1 MIMDISHDFIKVI
14 KLIDDKFEFPSVDKI
29 FIPSQVDLNSDRK
42 KANFG
47 AIKLTDGSTGIFF
60 IGLDKDF
67 HKIAQKTDLAKLS
80 KKDPVDLAYKFKEET
95 LFDRTIG
102 LGAINAIS
110 HFLFTRSNFQFTPSN
125 HIIND
130 INVQRQDIIGMVGYF
145 PPLVRKVNLMGNKL
159 VIVELKEELTKK
171 TSNWEITLDT
181 SRLAECNK
189 IICTSTTLINNTLDN
204 ILNFTRDAEIF
215 GLIGPTAGFLP
226 DPIFQ
231 RKVDIIGGSIVN
243 NSELFLER
251 IVQGERW
258 RDSVLKFVMTKENY
272 PGIKNLIKLAEI

>member
-1 MIMDISHDFIKVI
+1 MDISHGFTEVI
-14 KLIDDKFEFPSVDKI
+14 KLIDNRLEIPPIEKI
-29 FIPSQVDLNSDRK
+29 FIPSQSDPNNDRK

-60 IGLDKDF
+60 IGLDIEF
-67 HKIAQKTDLAKLS
+67 HEIAQETDLGKLS
-80 KKDPVDLAYKFKEET
+80 KEDPVDLALRFNEEI

-110 HFLFTRSNFQFTPSN
+110 HFLFSRSNFQFTPSN

-130 INVQRQDIIGMVGYF
+130 INIQRHDNIGMVGYF
-145 PPLVRKVNLMGNKL
+145 PPLVKKINLMENKL
-159 VIVELKEELTKK
+159 VIVELKEELVKK
-171 TSNWEITLDT
+171 ASNWEITLDA
-181 SRLAECNK
+181 SRLTECNK

-204 ILNFTRDAEIF
+204 VLDFTQDAEIF
-215 GLIGPTAGFLP
+215 ALIGPTAGFLP

-243 NSELFLER
+243 NAELFFKR
-251 IVQGERW
+251 ITQSERW
-258 RDSVLKFVMTKENY
+258 GDSVLKFVMTKQTY
-272 PGIKNLIKLAEI
+272 PGIRNLIKLAEQ

>member
-1 MIMDISHDFIKVI
+1 MDISHGFAEVI
-14 KLIDDKFEFPSVDKI
+14 KLIDNRLEIPPVEKI
-29 FIPSQVDLNSDRK
+29 FIPSQSDLNNDRK

-60 IGLDKDF
+60 IGLDNEF
-67 HKIAQKTDLAKLS
+67 HEISQETDLGKLS
-80 KKDPVDLAYKFKEET
+80 KEDPVDLALRFNEEI

-110 HFLFTRSNFQFTPSN
+110 HFLFSRSNFQFTPSN

-130 INVQRQDIIGMVGYF
+130 INIQRHDNIGMVGYF
-145 PPLVRKVNLMGNKL
+145 PPLVKKINLMENKL
-159 VIVELKEELTKK
+159 VIVELKEELIKK
-171 TSNWEITLDT
+171 ASNWEITLDA
-181 SRLAECNK
+181 SRLTECNK

-204 ILNFTRDAEIF
+204 VLDFTQDAEIF
-215 GLIGPTAGFLP
+215 ALIGPTAGFLP

-243 NSELFLER
+243 NAELFFKR
-251 IVQGERW
+251 ITQSERW
-258 RDSVLKFVMTKENY
+258 GDSVLKFVMTKQTY
-272 PGIKNLIKLAEI
+272 PGIRNLIKLAEQ